1 MHTEPPDV
9 SVPATEPADSEVAQ
23 PTDDADIALAEAQ
36 PLRPY
41 RRRLGVWLVVAVV
54 VLVGGV
60 ITVLVLPGERKV
72 PDGTTVLGVAVGGL
86 DEAALRQALD
96 GPVRERAGRPVQVQ
110 VETETFA
117 LAPADAGVRF
127 DSAATLDAVL
137 ASRQP
142 NTAVLPVVTV
152 DQEALRSRL
161 GEHKL
166 AARDPVVKLAVP
178 TPVLEAK
185 GDASFRASGKGV
197 SVQAGQA
204 GWAVAEP
211 AGATAYVRAVR
222 AGLTEVRLSVVAR
235 KPKSA
240 GADQLIGSFTTHHGC
255 CLPRVTNIHR
265 IATIVNG
272 TVIKPGATFSLNK
285 AAGKRVAEQ
294 GFVSAPAIVDG
305 ELEDQVGGGVSQFS
319 TTLFNA
325 AWFAGLPV
333 LRHQPHS
340 KYISRYPPGREAT
353 LDWDAIDQVIRN
365 DTGAPV
371 VIRAA
376 FTGTS
381 LTVSLYGHTGQRKVV
396 STTGAR
402 NPRDDGGF
410 SISVS
415 RKVYDGDT
423 VKGTD
428 TLHWGYTGLD

>member
-1 MHTEPPDV
+1 MQTEPPDV
-9 SVPATEPADSEVAQ
+9 SVPTDGAAAESTGDVVDSAI
-23 PTDDADIALAEAQ
+23 DEAR

-41 RRRLGVWLVVAVV
+41 HRRLWVWLVMGVV

-60 ITVLVLPGERKV
+60 VAVLALPGERKV
-72 PDGTTVLGVAVGGL
+72 PEGTSVLGVAVGGL
-86 DEAALRQALD
+86 GEDDLRKAVD
-96 GPVRERAGRPVQVQ
+96 GPVRARVERAVQVQ
-110 VETETFA
+110 VETESFA

-127 DSAATLDAVL
+127 DSAATVDAVL

-142 NTAVLPVVTV
+142 NGAVLPVVTV
-152 DQEALRSRL
+152 DQDALESRL

-166 AARDPVVKLAVP
+166 AARDAVAKLAAP

-185 GDASFRASGKGV
+185 GDASFRASSKGV
-197 SVQAGQA
+197 SVQAGRA
-204 GWAVAEP
+204 GWAVDEKT
-211 AGATAYVRAVR
+211 GAAAYVRAVR
-222 AGLTEVRLSVVAR
+222 TGLSEVRLPVVAIQ
-235 KPKSA
+235 PKT
-240 GADQLIGSFTTHHGC
+240 GVADQLIGSFTTQHGC
-255 CLPRVTNIHR
+255 CQPRVTNIHR

-272 TVIKPGATFSLNK
+272 TVIKPGAMFSLNK
-285 AAGKRVAEQ
+285 AAGQRTAAQ
-294 GFVSAPAIVDG
+294 GFVSAPAIVEG

-353 LDWDAIDQVIRN
+353 LDWGAIDQVIRN

-381 LTVSLYGHTGQRKVV
+381 LTVALYGHTGQRKVV

-402 NPRDDGGF
+402 HPRDGGGF

-415 RKVYDGDT
+415 RKVYAGDT
-423 VKGTD
+423 VKGRD
-428 TLHWGYTGLD
+428 ELHWTYTGLD